1 MRTFAAIII
10 CTMGLN
16 SCAILQ
22 TQDDSHI
29 YRQNQEKKLATAVRL
44 QNEGKLSAAVEFLMG
59 LCKERGVYGV
69 TDEALFRL
77 SLLYLGNG
85 LESDKESLQLA
96 QQSIER
102 LRKEYP
108 TSSWTVMAAPVA
120 DLLTTTAEL
129 RRQNQNLKNQ
139 NQTFSKENQT
149 FSKENQA
156 LTKENQSLTKET
168 QELRETIEKLKRLDL
183 ELEQKRK

>member
-1 MRTFAAIII
+1 MRKFAAIII

-16 SCAILQ
+16 ACAILQ
-22 TQDDSHI
+22 KQDDSHI
-29 YRQNQEKKLATAVRL
+29 YRQNQEKKLATAVKL

-96 QQSIER
+96 QESIER

-108 TSSWTVMAAPVA
+108 SSSWSVMVAPVA

-139 NQTFSKENQT
+139 NLKNQNQT

-156 LTKENQSLTKET
+156 LTKENQALTKET

>member
-1 MRTFAAIII
+1 
-10 CTMGLN
+10 MGLN
-16 SCAILQ
+16 ACAIMQ
-22 TQDDSHI
+22 KQEIMQKKQDDSLVF
-29 YRQNQEKKLATAVRL
+29 RQNQEKKLAAAVKL
-44 QNEGKLSAAVEFLMG
+44 QHEGKLSAAVESLIQ

-85 LESDKESLQLA
+85 LESDKESLQMA
-96 QQSIER
+96 QESIER

-108 TSSWTVMAAPVA
+108 SSSWSAMVSPVA

-129 RRQNQNLKNQ
+129 RLKNQNLKNQ
-139 NQTFSKENQT
+139 NQT
-149 FSKENQA
+149 
-156 LTKENQSLTKET
+156 LTKDNQSLTKDA
-168 QELRETIEKLKRLDL
+168 QELRQTIEKLKRLDL